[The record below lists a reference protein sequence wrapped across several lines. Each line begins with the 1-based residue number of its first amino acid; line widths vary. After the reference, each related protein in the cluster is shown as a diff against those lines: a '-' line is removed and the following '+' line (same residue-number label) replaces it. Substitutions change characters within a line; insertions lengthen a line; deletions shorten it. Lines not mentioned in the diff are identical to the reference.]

1 MSMVPRLLTQ
11 QPAPRRRHTYSMRRT
26 ILTTFVLAAV
36 VLPVSAQD
44 QTPVFRAESTLVE
57 FTLIAIDKDGK
68 PVTDLKREEIVV
80 KDKGRPRDLAVFR
93 YEGGEQPRIT
103 PSELPIGIFTNSPD
117 LTPGAPRNVTA
128 IVLDT
133 LNTQP
138 REQTWVKAQAMRY
151 LGGLMDNTRVA
162 VYLLG
167 QDLTVVHDF
176 SDDAAS
182 LRGRIGHIPLR
193 EAAPTLGMIDD
204 MAREMDNLLSWMEAQ
219 RMSQPVIVALLQGER
234 FAHQSAD
241 EQRTRTTLQLLEGL
255 GDHLAGIPGRKSIV
269 WFGSGTT
276 MLSISGALEKN
287 TVGGS
292 ISHEELIRDT
302 ARRLAQQGVTMYMF
316 DARGMQID
324 ANSTAEIYKAR
335 SSIRG
340 NPNDPYERLKANA
353 TLSADTTPAMAKF
366 AAITGGRFYWNTND
380 VGRAVDE
387 IVADSEG
394 TYSLG
399 FYADGE
405 PDDKWHN
412 LDVSVARKGVKLQ
425 HRDGYMSAAP
435 AAEPLDWTEDQWR
448 AAVYNPVGSTAVQLD
463 ARLRFDGATTISMTM
478 QISVD
483 ALHFRQVDGQSSA
496 AVDVAIVD
504 KLPNAQFRVQ
514 RTPRKIAY
522 PMGEYAEMGVT
533 NVSHTWELTPDAS
546 VVRLIV
552 RDRLTNRYGTLDVPV
567 KDIPHAQPQPNPNAE
582 EKP

>member
-1 MSMVPRLLTQ
+1 M
-11 QPAPRRRHTYSMRRT
+11 
-26 ILTTFVLAAV
+26 

-57 FTLIAIDKDGK
+57 FTLIAIDKDGN
-68 PVTDLKREEIVV
+68 PVTDLKKEEIVV

-93 YEGGEQPRIT
+93 YEGGEQQRIV
-103 PSELPIGIFTNSPD
+103 PPELPTGIFTNSPD

-151 LGGLMDNTRVA
+151 LGGLMNNTRVA

-176 SDDAAS
+176 SDDDAS
-182 LRGRIGHIPLR
+182 LRERIGHIPIR
-193 EAAPTLGMIDD
+193 EPAPTLGMIDD

-219 RMSQPVIVALLQGER
+219 RMPVPVIVALLQGER

-255 GDHLAGIPGRKSIV
+255 GDHLAGITGRKSVV
-269 WFGSGTT
+269 WFGSSIT
-276 MLSISGALEKN
+276 MLSITGNLEKN
-287 TVGGS
+287 TAGGS

-316 DARGMQID
+316 DARGMQVE

-353 TLSADTTPAMAKF
+353 ALSADTTPAMAKF
-366 AAITGGRFYWNTND
+366 ADITGGRFYWNTND
-380 VGRAVDE
+380 VGHAVDE

-412 LDVSVARKGVKLQ
+412 LDVSVTRKGVKLQ

-435 AAEPLDWTEDQWR
+435 PGEPLDWTEEQWL

-463 ARLRFDGATTISMTM
+463 ARLQFDDAKTVSRTM

-483 ALHFRQVDGQSSA
+483 ALHFRPLDGQSFA
-496 AVDVAIVD
+496 ALDLAIAG
-504 KLPNAQFRVQ
+504 KLPSGEFKMQHVQ
-514 RTPRKIAY
+514 REIRY
-522 PMGEYAEMGVT
+522 PTDEYAAIGVT
-533 NVSHTWELTPDAS
+533 DISHTWELTPGAS
-546 VVRLIV
+546 TVRLIV

-567 KDIPHAQPQPNPNAE
+567 KDIPHAQPHLTPNAE
-582 EKP
+582 VKP